1 MSDLLFIR
9 HAETDMAGMFC
20 GHSDPELNARGR
32 AQVCELIDRLRNE
45 KIGVVYASDL
55 RRAHMTARTIA
66 EAFGVDYHVRPALRE
81 ISFGQWEGRTWK
93 EIERRDGVYAHRW
106 IAEYPNLPAPDGEN
120 YHDFEARVLDEVK
133 VLSLEAEA
141 GGCCVAVVTHA
152 GVLRTVLRRLHGR
165 SEDCAWEQ
173 TRSYCSIIRHT
184 SAVPV
189 CNFRESIVS
198 SKVEAH
204 ELI

>member
-32 AQVCELIDRLRNE
+32 AQVCELISKLRNE
-45 KIGVVYASDL
+45 EIGVVYTSDL

-81 ISFGQWEGRTWK
+81 INFGQWEGRTWK
-93 EIERRDGVYAHRW
+93 EIERRDRVYAHRW

-133 VLSLEAEA
+133 VLSLEAETA
-141 GGCCVAVVTHA
+141 GCCVAVVTHA
-152 GVLRTVLRRLHGR
+152 GVLRTVLRRLKGC

-184 SAVPV
+184 SAVPL
-189 CNFRESIVS
+189 CNFRDSVAS
-198 SKVEAH
+198 SKAEAH
-204 ELI
+204 DLI